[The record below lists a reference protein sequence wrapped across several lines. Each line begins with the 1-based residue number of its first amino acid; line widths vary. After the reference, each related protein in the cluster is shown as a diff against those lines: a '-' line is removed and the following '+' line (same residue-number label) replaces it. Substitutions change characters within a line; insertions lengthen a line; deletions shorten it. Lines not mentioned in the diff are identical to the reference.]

1 MGMYC
6 KNDCM
11 KKCMEYVVEGA
22 RPRGRP
28 EDLERGCAK
37 KTVRHIN

>member
-6 KNDCM
+6 KKNWV
-11 KKCMEYVVEGA
+11 KKRMEYEAKGA

-28 EDLERGCAK
+28 KKLGERLWK
-37 KTVRHIN
+37 KTVRHVN